1 MRRRTA
7 SPRNVARGFT
17 LLEVMVAIGIV
28 AMLGVLIYGAFIG
41 MSRSRR
47 NMEDVGN
54 RYQQG
59 RQAVDRMARELSSAF
74 ISGHQPFQQLQ
85 YVRETMFVGTDN
97 RPADRVDFTSFSYMR
112 LKADSH
118 ESDQCELSFF
128 ASTDPETGN
137 LDLVRRVDKYI
148 DDDPAHGGIVQVLA
162 ENIESFDIKY
172 FDPLTSEWIDS
183 WDSIQPAAQ
192 IGRLPGAVWITLW
205 LNGGPGD
212 APVKFE
218 TKVQIPIQLPLT
230 FATAP
235 N

>member
-1 MRRRTA
+1 MRTRQHKRA
-7 SPRNVARGFT
+7 FT

-28 AMLGVLIYGAFIG
+28 AMLGVLIYGAFMG
-41 MSRSRR
+41 MSRSRK
-47 NMEDVGN
+47 NMEHVGN

-74 ISGHQPFQQLQ
+74 LSGHQPFQQLQ
-85 YVRETMFVGTDN
+85 YVRETTFLGTDS

-112 LKADSH
+112 LQADSH
-118 ESDQCELSFF
+118 ESDQCEVSFF
-128 ASTDPETGN
+128 AATDPKTGQ
-137 LDLVRRVDKYI
+137 LDLVRRVQKYI
-148 DDDPAHGGIVQVLA
+148 DDEPTRGGLVQVLA
-162 ENIESFDIKY
+162 ENIDSFDVSY
-172 FDPLTSEWIDS
+172 FDSLTGEWIDS
-183 WDSIQPAAQ
+183 WDTVQAAAQ
-192 IGRLPGAVWITLW
+192 LGRLPGAVWIKLW

-218 TKVQIPIQLPLT
+218 TKVQIPIQVPLT

>member
-1 MRRRTA
+1 MRGKRA
-7 SPRNVARGFT
+7 FT

-41 MSRSRR
+41 MSRSRK
-47 NMEDVGN
+47 NMEHVGN

-59 RQAVDRMARELSSAF
+59 RQALNRMSRELTSAF

-85 YVRETMFVGTDN
+85 YVRETMFIGTDS
-97 RPADRVDFTSFSYMR
+97 RPADRVDFTSFAYRR
-112 LKADSH
+112 LKANSH
-118 ESDQCELSFF
+118 ESDQAEFSYF
-128 ASTDPETGN
+128 AAEDPETGN
-137 LDLVRRVDKYI
+137 LDLVRRVQKYI
-148 DDDPAHGGIVQVLA
+148 DDEPGRGGVVQVIA
-162 ENIESFDIKY
+162 ENIDSFDIKY
-172 FDPLTSEWIDS
+172 FDPLTSEWLDT